1 MPNVTERS
9 YQGLV
14 RLASRLHRSAV
25 AGLAGI
31 LLAAPAWSA
40 TMQSVEFTSLPGDR
54 TEIRMNFDSPP
65 PTPAGYTIEQPARI
79 VLDMPGVTN
88 TLAQKHH
95 DLGIGNARRLS
106 VVSTDDRTRAIVNLN
121 QLTGYQTEVRG
132 NTLYV
137 LVGTSAA
144 ASA

>member
-1 MPNVTERS
+1 MRTMPNVTERS

-106 VVSTDDRTRAIVNLN
+106 VVST
-121 QLTGYQTEVRG
+121 
-132 NTLYV
+132 
-137 LVGTSAA
+137 
-144 ASA
+144 